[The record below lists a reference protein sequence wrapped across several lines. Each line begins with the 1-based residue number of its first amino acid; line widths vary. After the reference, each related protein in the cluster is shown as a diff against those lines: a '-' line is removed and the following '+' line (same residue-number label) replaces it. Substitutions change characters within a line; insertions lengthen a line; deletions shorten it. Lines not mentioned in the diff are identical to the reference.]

1 MLRKVG
7 YGLNAFSILLLGA
20 NLSSAQDAYFNGKTI
35 RILAGFPS
43 GGGVDAEGR
52 MLARFLP
59 PHISGNPTV
68 VVQNMPGA
76 GGTSQATGL
85 NNLPSLTV

>member
-7 YGLNAFSILLLGA
+7 YWVLNAFSILLLGA

-52 MLARFLP
+52 MLARFLA
-59 PHISGNPTV
+59 PHISGKSDGRRAKHARGWRDSRKQLV
-68 VVQNMPGA
+68 
-76 GGTSQATGL
+76 
-85 NNLPSLTV
+85 

>member
-7 YGLNAFSILLLGA
+7 YGVLIAFSILLLGA

-35 RILAGFPS
+35 RILAAFPS

-59 PHISGNPTV
+59 PHIPGNPTV

-76 GGTSQATGL
+76 GGTVAS
-85 NNLPSLTV
+85 NWF